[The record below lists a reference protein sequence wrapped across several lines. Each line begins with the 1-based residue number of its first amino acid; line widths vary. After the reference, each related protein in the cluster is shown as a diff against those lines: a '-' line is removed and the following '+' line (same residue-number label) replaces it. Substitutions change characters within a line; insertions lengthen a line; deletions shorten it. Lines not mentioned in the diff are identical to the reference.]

1 MKFDINKDLDIIL
14 ITYNRVDKLK
24 KMLNCIFD
32 NDSPI
37 KDVPIT
43 ILDNCS
49 DDGTDILIKK
59 YIDKKYKINYIVH
72 NRNIGG
78 NGNIARAMEIA
89 IKKYL
94 WILCDDDNINWK
106 HWDEILYGMENDY
119 DVILTERKIDIKSDK
134 DYHLILN
141 TLAFVSA
148 GIYKTE
154 NITNE
159 VMTNAVIN
167 IQNGFPHLVIAIH
180 IVNYNKKIYIPKN
193 QILYQNIKFDFQKGL
208 NSEIHYRQACFNL
221 FSNYVNTFQLIKDKK
236 IRYKCCD
243 TLWIGKSFCYS
254 VYNFFEVKPFSMY
267 NLSDFFLGVNIGQ
280 KIQIILIM
288 LLKFVLFNI
297 FYFESNYEKIKI
309 KILFVTF
316 VIRRPDQTRPDQT
329 RPDQTRP
336 DQTRPDQTRPDQTR
350 LNFYIYSDYIYFY
363 NNSKY
368 KKIQPMLQYK
378 IVA

>member
-1 MKFDINKDLDIIL
+1 MSFDINKDLDIIL
-14 ITYNRVDKLK
+14 ITYNRVEYLK
-24 KMLNCIFD
+24 NMLHCIFA
-32 NDSPI
+32 NNSPI
-37 KDVPIT
+37 KDLPIT

-49 DDGTDILIKK
+49 NDGTDILIKK

-89 IKKYL
+89 TKKYL
-94 WILCDDDNINWK
+94 WILCDDDNINWE
-106 HWDEILYGMENDY
+106 HWNEILYGMENDY
-119 DVILTERKIDIKSDK
+119 DIILTERKIDIRSDK

-159 VMTNAVIN
+159 VMINSMIN
-167 IQNGFPHLVIAIH
+167 IQNGFPHLVLAIH
-180 IVNYNKKIYIPKN
+180 LINYNKKIYIPKN
-193 QILYQNIKFDFQKGL
+193 QILFQNIKFDFQKGL
-208 NSEIHYRQACFNL
+208 NSNIHYRQACFNL

-236 IRYKCCD
+236 TRYKCCD
-243 TLWIGKSFCYS
+243 TLWLGKSFLHS

-280 KIQIILIM
+280 KIQIILVM

-316 VIRRPDQTRPDQT
+316 VIKRPDQTRPDQT
-329 RPDQTRP
+329 RPDQ
-336 DQTRPDQTRPDQTR
+336 DQTRPELIYVAITHIFIIIQNIKNYNLYCNAKLRHR
-350 LNFYIYSDYIYFY
+350 L
-363 NNSKY
+363 
-368 KKIQPMLQYK
+368 
-378 IVA
+378 

>member
-37 KDVPIT
+37 KYVPIT

-336 DQTRPDQTRPDQTR
+336 DQTRPDLIFTYIAIIYIFIIIQNIKKYNLCCNIKLWHR
-350 LNFYIYSDYIYFY
+350 LYFF
-363 NNSKY
+363 
-368 KKIQPMLQYK
+368 I
-378 IVA
+378 